1 VLSVVSLRAFA
12 APAAT
17 LPVVAL
23 LDMQR
28 ESQAK
33 PQLLATCRI
42 DGALGNC
49 RRPPLIDASRGNR
62 RASGCKEALVRQ
74 ARNEMAMAIVSG
86 VSAEAV
92 EAVALI
98 AATSPRSPRNGE
110 SADG

>member
-12 APAAT
+12 APAT
-17 LPVVAL
+17 LPVAAL

-28 ESQAK
+28 ESQAI

-42 DGALGNC
+42 DGSLGNC
-49 RRPPLIDASRGNR
+49 RRPPRFDASRGNR
-62 RASGCKEALVRQ
+62 RAGGCKEALVRQ
-74 ARNEMAMAIVSG
+74 VGNEMATAIVSG

-98 AATSPRSPRNGE
+98 AATSPRSPRNGK